1 MKITSNESESQNI
14 FLEEFLKNTKACSE
28 MNVEK
33 PISSHSKEKS
43 PIKPPQKKTEKK
55 ETHTQAAE

>member
-1 MKITSNESESQNI
+1 
-14 FLEEFLKNTKACSE
+14 

-43 PIKPPQKKTEKK
+43 PIKPPQKKKK
-55 ETHTQAAE
+55 QKRKKPTHKLQNKILKKQKQT

>member
-1 MKITSNESESQNI
+1 
-14 FLEEFLKNTKACSE
+14 

-43 PIKPPQKKTEKK
+43 PIKPPQKKKTEKK

>member
-1 MKITSNESESQNI
+1 
-14 FLEEFLKNTKACSE
+14 